1 MLRGMADILIIG
13 SGLGGLSAATLLA
26 RDGHRV
32 TVLERDPQ
40 PPPPV
45 ERAGQAW
52 DRWHRRGVNQFRLPH
67 FMLPRWW
74 AQMQEDIPELSP
86 TLRAA
91 GALQFNTI
99 TALPERM
106 RGPVR
111 AGDDQFDTITARRPV
126 LETAMSAVAEGAGA
140 TIRRGVTITGFTADR
155 SSRVPRVTGVLT
167 DGGTVVRADVVVDC
181 CGRRSALRSW
191 LSAVGARPP
200 LEEREESG
208 FVYYARHF
216 WSPTG
221 QFPSQLSTLT
231 QNYDS
236 VTVLTLPSDGGTWSV
251 VLTTSSKDK
260 ELRAL
265 RNPAIWHAA
274 LRQYPLA
281 AHWADGIPISGLDV
295 IAGIEDR
302 HRCLLVAG
310 EPVATGVLALA
321 DAWACTNPSLGR
333 GASMAILHAGL
344 LRDLLRET
352 DPEEHEKLARRFH
365 EVTTRIAEPLFRS
378 TLWYDRHRLA
388 EIDADI
394 AGQPYRTAD
403 AGWSATKA
411 LAAASLT
418 DPGLLREYASMGA
431 FLTTGQE
438 VFTKPGILDRTMALG
453 AGSPQYPLPG
463 PSRAELLRTIR
474 A

>member
-1 MLRGMADILIIG
+1 MADILIIG

-32 TVLERDPQ
+32 TVLERDPE

-45 ERAGQAW
+45 ERSGAAW

-74 AQMQEDIPELSP
+74 AQMREEIPQLLP
-86 TLRAA
+86 TLRTA
-91 GALQFNTI
+91 GALQFNTMA
-99 TALPERM
+99 ALPEWM
-106 RGPVR
+106 RGALR
-111 AGDDQFDTITARRPV
+111 ADDDRFDTVTARRPV
-126 LETAMSAVAEGAGA
+126 LEAAMSAVAEAAGA
-140 TIRRGVTITGFTADR
+140 TIRRGVGVTGFTTDGR
-155 SSRVPRVTGVLT
+155 SRVPRITGVLT
-167 DGGTVVRADVVVDC
+167 DRGAAVPADLVVDC
-181 CGRRSALRSW
+181 CGRRSALGWW

-200 LEEREESG
+200 AEEREDSG

-216 WSPTG
+216 WSPTA
-221 QFPSQLSTLT
+221 QFPSQLGNLT
-231 QNYDS
+231 QNYNS
-236 VTVLTLPSDGGTWSV
+236 VTVLTLPGDRGTWSV
-251 VLTTSSKDK
+251 ALTTSSKDK

-265 RNPAIWHAA
+265 RNPATWHAV
-274 LRQYPLA
+274 LRRYPLA
-281 AHWADGIPISGLDV
+281 AHWADAIPISGLDV

-302 HRCLLVAG
+302 HRSLLVDG

-333 GASMAILHAGL
+333 GTSMAILHARL

-352 DPEEHEKLARRFH
+352 DPEDHEKLARRFH
-365 EVTTRIAEPLFRS
+365 ETTTRVAEPLFRS

-394 AGQPYRTAD
+394 AGKPYRPAD
-403 AGWSATKA
+403 PRWAATKA
-411 LAAASLT
+411 LAAASQT
-418 DPGLLREYASMGA
+418 DPDLLREYSSITSFVA
-431 FLTTGQE
+431 TGQE
-438 VFTKPGILDRTMALG
+438 VFARPGVLDRAMTVG
-453 AGSPQYPLPG
+453 ADSPQYPLPG
-463 PSRAELLRTIR
+463 PTRAELLRTIR